1 MISRRNFL
9 RAFLTASIVYPVAAN
24 KAFAARKTE
33 RALHLHNIHTDEELS
48 VRYYRDGIYDFE
60 AIEKI
65 NYLLRCHYTDE
76 VKPIDI
82 GVLDLL
88 CDVKDNI
95 VTGDRR
101 IEIIS
106 GYRSP
111 AYNEYLMSIGRHV
124 AKKSYHLK
132 GKAIDFSIPGIRKRK
147 LCKTAKS
154 FVSGGVG
161 KYADFIHIDT
171 GPVRYW

>member
-9 RAFLTASIVYPVAAN
+9 RTFLTASVIYPFAAK

-33 RALHLHNIHTDEELS
+33 RTLQLYNIHTAEDLS
-48 VRYYRDGIYDFE
+48 VRYCRDGIYDFE

-65 NYLLRCHYTDE
+65 NYLLRCHHTGE
-76 VKPIDI
+76 VKQIDI

-88 CDVKDNI
+88 CDIKDNI
-95 VTGDRR
+95 GTEKR

-111 AYNEYLMSIGRHV
+111 AYNKHLMSIGRHV

-132 GKAIDFSIPGIRKRK
+132 GQAIDFSIPGVRKK
-147 LCKTAKS
+147 NLCNTARS

-161 KYADFIHIDT
+161 KYADFVHIDT